1 MCSSRAAARANV
13 LAALCLSTGRAP
25 AQTTTH
31 TNSAEFKIHARAAR
45 RGSVSIIK
53 LREIDQLKAR
63 LAANEAALSKL
74 TNTK

>member
-31 TNSAEFKIHARAAR
+31 TNSAEFKIHARTAR
-45 RGSVSIIK
+45 RDAESIVTQ
-53 LREIDQLKAR
+53 REIDQLKSR
-63 LAANEAALSKL
+63 LAAIETALSKL
-74 TNTK
+74 TNT